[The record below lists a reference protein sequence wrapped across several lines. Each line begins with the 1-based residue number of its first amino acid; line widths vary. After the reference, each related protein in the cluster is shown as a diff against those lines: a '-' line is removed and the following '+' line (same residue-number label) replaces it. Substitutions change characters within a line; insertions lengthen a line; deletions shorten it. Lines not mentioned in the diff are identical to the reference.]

1 MRAYIFTK
9 HERRVLMKFIQEK
22 KRNDTVTQ
30 VMYFLEKDW
39 PTLLAD
45 VRLLLRLKR
54 LQNAGY

>member
-1 MRAYIFTK
+1 
-9 HERRVLMKFIQEK
+9 MKFIQEK